1 MTAQTSTI
9 THPPIPKHIADD
21 IERVD
26 WTPKEALRFYAD
38 GKHFDVVDGATR
50 IIDTGA
56 IASSA
61 LKHADIDYA
70 TMKGDVALL
79 DIQELRER
87 EATLRQVAVEAN
99 ENLAALR
106 GELDDLFWP
115 VNPSKSR
122 RQLINQIGQMNYR
135 LTAVRKQNS
144 GLESRNKGLREQVTV
159 LNRAIEKRKAVAS
172 ALQVTITAINNA
184 RRILQQIPSTSI
196 ELYEQAGE
204 GVDQLD
210 SALQIIGEL
219 DAATGDTNTDLS
231 STLDRIDL
239 DFAEII
245 GTSKPQPNVDG
256 KRA

>member
-1 MTAQTSTI
+1 MTTENSNI
-9 THPPIPKHIADD
+9 THPIQKHIADD
-21 IERVD
+21 LERVD

-56 IASSA
+56 VASNA

-87 EATLRQVAVEAN
+87 EATLRQVAAEAN

-106 GELDDLFWP
+106 GELDDQFWP

-135 LTAVRKQNS
+135 LSAVRKQNS
-144 GLESRNKGLREQVTV
+144 GLENRNKGLREQVAV
-159 LNRAIEKRKAVAS
+159 LNRAIEKRKAVFS
-172 ALQVTITAINNA
+172 ALEVARAAFDAT
-184 RRILQQIPSTSI
+184 RRILQQIPSSNI

-204 GVDQLD
+204 GIDQLD

-219 DAATGDTNTDLS
+219 EAGTGDANTDLS
-231 STLDRIDL
+231 ATLERIDL
-239 DFAEII
+239 DFADVI
-245 GTSKPQPNVDG
+245 GKGNQQSNANS

>member
-1 MTAQTSTI
+1 MTTANSTI
-9 THPPIPKHIADD
+9 THPIPKHIADD
-21 IERVD
+21 LERVD

-38 GKHFDVVDGATR
+38 GKHFDVVNGATR

-56 IASSA
+56 IASNA

-79 DIQELRER
+79 DVQELRER
-87 EATLRQVAVEAN
+87 EATLRQIAEEAN

-135 LTAVRKQNS
+135 LSAVRKQNC
-144 GLESRNKGLREQVTV
+144 GLENRNKGLREQVAV
-159 LNRAIEKRKAVAS
+159 LNRAIAKRK
-172 ALQVTITAINNA
+172 TIVSTLEVVSTAINNA
-184 RRILQQIPSTSI
+184 RRILKQIPSSNI

-204 GVDQLD
+204 GIDQLD
-210 SALQIIGEL
+210 SALQVISEL
-219 DAATGDTNTDLS
+219 ETGTGDAHADMS
-231 STLDRIDL
+231 SALDRIAL
-239 DFAEII
+239 DFADII
-245 GTSKPQPNVDG
+245 GKGNRQPSAG
-256 KRA
+256 SEKA

>member
-1 MTAQTSTI
+1 MTTANSTI
-9 THPPIPKHIADD
+9 THPIPKHIVDD
-21 IERVD
+21 LERVD

-38 GKHFDVVDGATR
+38 GKHFDVVNGATR

-56 IASSA
+56 IASNA

-79 DIQELRER
+79 DVQELRER
-87 EATLRQVAVEAN
+87 EATLRQIAEEAN

-135 LTAVRKQNS
+135 LSAVRKQNS
-144 GLESRNKGLREQVTV
+144 GLENRNKGLREQVAV
-159 LNRAIEKRKAVAS
+159 LNRAIAKRK
-172 ALQVTITAINNA
+172 TIVSTLEVVSTAINNT
-184 RRILQQIPSTSI
+184 RRILKQIPSSNI

-204 GVDQLD
+204 GIDQLD
-210 SALQIIGEL
+210 SALQVIGEL
-219 DAATGDTNTDLS
+219 ETGTGDAHSDMS
-231 STLDRIDL
+231 SALDRIAL
-239 DFAEII
+239 DFADII
-245 GTSKPQPNVDG
+245 GKGNRQPSAG
-256 KRA
+256 SEKA

>member
-1 MTAQTSTI
+1 MTTANSTI
-9 THPPIPKHIADD
+9 THPIPKHIADD
-21 IERVD
+21 LERVD

-38 GKHFDVVDGATR
+38 GKHFDVVNGATR

-56 IASSA
+56 IASNA

-79 DIQELRER
+79 DVQELRER
-87 EATLRQVAVEAN
+87 EATLRQIAEEAN

-135 LTAVRKQNS
+135 LSAVRKQNS
-144 GLESRNKGLREQVTV
+144 GLENRNKGLREQVAV
-159 LNRAIEKRKAVAS
+159 LNRAIAKRK
-172 ALQVTITAINNA
+172 TIVSTLEVVSTAINNA
-184 RRILQQIPSTSI
+184 RRILKQIPSSNI

-204 GVDQLD
+204 GIDQLD
-210 SALQIIGEL
+210 SALQVISEL
-219 DAATGDTNTDLS
+219 ETGTGDTHADMS
-231 STLDRIDL
+231 SALDRIAL
-239 DFAEII
+239 DFADII
-245 GTSKPQPNVDG
+245 GKGNRQPSAG
-256 KRA
+256 SEKA

>member
-1 MTAQTSTI
+1 MTTANSTI
-9 THPPIPKHIADD
+9 THPIPKHIADD
-21 IERVD
+21 LERVD

-38 GKHFDVVDGATR
+38 GKHFDVVNGATR

-56 IASSA
+56 IASNA

-79 DIQELRER
+79 DVQELRER
-87 EATLRQVAVEAN
+87 EATLRQIAEEAN

-135 LTAVRKQNS
+135 LSAVRKQNS
-144 GLESRNKGLREQVTV
+144 GLENRNKGLREQVAV
-159 LNRAIEKRKAVAS
+159 LNRAIAKRK
-172 ALQVTITAINNA
+172 TIVSMLEVVSTAINNA
-184 RRILQQIPSTSI
+184 RRILKQIPSSNI

-204 GVDQLD
+204 GIDQLD
-210 SALQIIGEL
+210 SALQVISEL
-219 DAATGDTNTDLS
+219 ETGTGDAHADMS
-231 STLDRIDL
+231 SALDRIAL
-239 DFAEII
+239 DFADII
-245 GTSKPQPNVDG
+245 GKGNRQPSAG
-256 KRA
+256 SEKA

>member
-1 MTAQTSTI
+1 MTTENSTV
-9 THPPIPKHIADD
+9 THPIPKHIADD
-21 IERVD
+21 LERVD

-56 IASSA
+56 IASNA

-87 EATLRQVAVEAN
+87 EATLRQVAEEAT
-99 ENLAALR
+99 ENLAALS

-135 LTAVRKQNS
+135 LSAVRKQNS
-144 GLESRNKGLREQVTV
+144 GLENRNKGLREQVAV
-159 LNRAIEKRKAVAS
+159 LNRAIEKRKAAVS
-172 ALQVTITAINNA
+172 ALDVARTAIHTA
-184 RRILQQIPSTSI
+184 AQILQQIPSI
-196 ELYEQAGE
+196 NIDLYEQAGE
-204 GVDQLD
+204 GIDQLD
-210 SALQIIGEL
+210 NALQVIGEL
-219 DAATGDTNTDLS
+219 DTGAADASRDLS
-231 STLDRIDL
+231 ATLGTIAL
-239 DFAEII
+239 DFAE
-245 GTSKPQPNVDG
+245 GNGKCKPQPNATSG
-256 KRA
+256 KA

>member
-1 MTAQTSTI
+1 MTTANSTI
-9 THPPIPKHIADD
+9 THPIPKHIADD
-21 IERVD
+21 LERVD

-38 GKHFDVVDGATR
+38 GKHFDVVNGATR

-56 IASSA
+56 IASNA

-79 DIQELRER
+79 DVQELRER
-87 EATLRQVAVEAN
+87 EATLRQIAEEAN

-135 LTAVRKQNS
+135 LSAVRKQNS
-144 GLESRNKGLREQVTV
+144 GLENRNKGLREQVAV
-159 LNRAIEKRKAVAS
+159 LNRAIAKRK
-172 ALQVTITAINNA
+172 TIVSTLEVVSTAINNA
-184 RRILQQIPSTSI
+184 RRILKQIPSSNI

-204 GVDQLD
+204 GIDQLD
-210 SALQIIGEL
+210 SALQVIGEL
-219 DAATGDTNTDLS
+219 ETGTGDAHADIS
-231 STLDRIDL
+231 SALDTIAL
-239 DFAEII
+239 DFADII
-245 GTSKPQPNVDG
+245 GKGNRQPSAG
-256 KRA
+256 SEKA

>member
-1 MTAQTSTI
+1 MTTQTSTI
-9 THPPIPKHIADD
+9 PHPIPKHITDD

-61 LKHADIDYA
+61 LKHADFDYA

-79 DIQELRER
+79 YIEELRQR
-87 EATLRQVAVEAN
+87 EATLQQIVEEAN

-135 LTAVRKQNS
+135 LSAVRKQNS
-144 GLESRNKGLREQVTV
+144 GLESRNKGLREQITV

-172 ALQVTITAINNA
+172 ALQVTTTAINTA

-204 GVDQLD
+204 GIDQLD
-210 SALQIIGEL
+210 GALQIIGEL

-239 DFAEII
+239 DFADII
-245 GTSKPQPNVDG
+245 GTGHQQTNVGG
-256 KRA
+256 KKV

>member
-1 MTAQTSTI
+1 MTTENSTI
-9 THPPIPKHIADD
+9 THPIPKHIADD
-21 IERVD
+21 LERVD

-38 GKHFDVVDGATR
+38 GKHFDVVNGATR

-56 IASSA
+56 IASNA

-87 EATLRQVAVEAN
+87 EATLRQIAEEAN

-135 LTAVRKQNS
+135 LSAVRKQNS
-144 GLESRNKGLREQVTV
+144 GLESRNKGLRDQVAV
-159 LNRAIEKRKAVAS
+159 LNRAIVKRK
-172 ALQVTITAINNA
+172 TIVSTLEVVSTAINNA
-184 RRILQQIPSTSI
+184 RRILKQIPSSNI
-196 ELYEQAGE
+196 EMYEQAGE
-204 GVDQLD
+204 GIDQLD
-210 SALQIIGEL
+210 GALQIIGEL

-231 STLDRIDL
+231 STLDRIVL
-239 DFAEII
+239 DFADII
-245 GTSKPQPNVDG
+245 GKGNQQSNASG
-256 KRA
+256 KSA

>member
-1 MTAQTSTI
+1 MTTENSTAS
-9 THPPIPKHIADD
+9 HPIPKHIADD

-56 IASSA
+56 IASNA

-79 DIQELRER
+79 DIQEWRER
-87 EATLRQVAVEAN
+87 EAMLRQVVEEAN

-106 GELDDLFWP
+106 GELDDQFWP
-115 VNPSKSR
+115 VDPRKSR

-135 LTAVRKQNS
+135 LSAVRRQNS
-144 GLESRNKGLREQVTV
+144 GLENRNKGLREQVAV
-159 LNRAIEKRKAVAS
+159 LNRAIAKRKAAVSAIDVARN
-172 ALQVTITAINNA
+172 ALNTAC
-184 RRILQQIPSTSI
+184 RILQQIPATNV

-204 GVDQLD
+204 GIDQLD
-210 SALQIIGEL
+210 NALQVIGEL
-219 DAATGDTNTDLS
+219 DAGVTDTGPDR
-231 STLDRIDL
+231 STMLRTIVL

-245 GTSKPQPNVDG
+245 GKAKPQPNASSE
-256 KRA
+256 KA

>member
-1 MTAQTSTI
+1 MTTANSTI
-9 THPPIPKHIADD
+9 THPIPKHIADEL
-21 IERVD
+21 ERVD

-38 GKHFDVVDGATR
+38 GKHFDVVNGATR

-56 IASSA
+56 IASHA

-79 DIQELRER
+79 DVQELRER
-87 EATLRQVAVEAN
+87 EATLRQIAEEAN

-135 LTAVRKQNS
+135 LSAVRKQNS
-144 GLESRNKGLREQVTV
+144 GLENRNKGLREQVAV
-159 LNRAIEKRKAVAS
+159 LNRAIAKRK
-172 ALQVTITAINNA
+172 TIVSTLEVVSTAINNA
-184 RRILQQIPSTSI
+184 RWILQQIPSTNV

-204 GVDQLD
+204 GIDQLD
-210 SALQIIGEL
+210 SALQVIGEL
-219 DAATGDTNTDLS
+219 EAGTGDANADMS
-231 STLDRIDL
+231 SALDRIAL
-239 DFAEII
+239 DFADII
-245 GTSKPQPNVDG
+245 GKGNRQPSTG
-256 KRA
+256 REKA